1 MSSVA
6 PLMISAAERCRLP
19 FDTPCT
25 LYDPTYSVPQDNQTV
40 TSLVLDKAINTVN
53 PDSHVCRGT
62 LDGRRVIAKFAY
74 DSNYLAEFMK
84 SEADNYETLKALQG
98 TCIPRFY
105 MHRKGSILTSDD
117 ERPKDLS
124 CIIIEDCG
132 NKLPPPDEMKDD
144 EKIEVFKQFVK
155 FHLSGY
161 YVHFGRENIVGS
173 PGRYRIVDFHAIDG
187 HDCPWEGFKE
197 NDPVSHGRPFPC
209 LSLGEVGRY
218 MEIWKKFKKDVMIL
232 GKSYYGKDAEEF
244 PPKKIIPY
252 LVPDM
257 IPITFMDIG
266 ANRET
271 VEESL
276 KQFKKKM
283 DEDPNCDIKEL
294 IDSYQKNSSYTL
306 ENSDGKQFRPRFMVY
321 EPTPPQEWM

>member
-1 MSSVA
+1 MNA
-6 PLMISAAERCRLP
+6 
-19 FDTPCT
+19 
-25 LYDPTYSVPQDNQTV
+25 
-40 TSLVLDKAINTVN
+40 
-53 PDSHVCRGT
+53 
-62 LDGRRVIAKFAY
+62 
-74 DSNYLAEFMK
+74 LA
-84 SEADNYETLKALQG
+84 
-98 TCIPRFY
+98 R
-105 MHRKGSILTSDD
+105 
-117 ERPKDLS
+117 
-124 CIIIEDCG
+124 
-132 NKLPPPDEMKDD
+132 
-144 EKIEVFKQFVK
+144 IEVFKQFVK

-161 YVHFGRENIVGS
+161 YVHYGRENIVGS
-173 PGRYRIVDFHAIDG
+173 PGKYRIVDFHAIDG

-218 MEIWKKFKKDVMIL
+218 MEIWKKCMDLYLYIKNKQINYSQLVKKDVMIL

-276 KQFKKKM
+276 KQFKKNM

-321 EPTPPQEWM
+321 EPTSPQEWM